1 MTRTQRIFVGF
12 LALAFLLAAGVY
24 WFLGNYID
32 PVGTVLLIFAGLSIA
47 FGFAVMLR
55 ATAIDR

>member
-1 MTRTQRIFVGF
+1 MTRPMRIFVGF
-12 LALAFLLAAGVY
+12 LALAFLVAAGVY

-32 PVGTVLLIFAGLSIA
+32 PVGTVLLVFAGVSIA
-47 FGFAVMLR
+47 FGFAVLLR

>member
-1 MTRTQRIFVGF
+1 MTRFYRIFVGF
-12 LALAFLLAAGVY
+12 LALAFLVAAAVY

-32 PVGTVLLIFAGLSIA
+32 PVGTVLLVFAGVSIA
-47 FGFAVMLR
+47 FGFAVLLR